1 MQLKTQTQ
9 RCRTNTQCNTPS
21 GEGLSSG
28 QQPVNRKS
36 NIHCIIILRVYY
48 TGSSWRPTN
57 NIACLLTSL
66 KCAGC
71 VVNVQNIGYTCP
83 WKRQEHFAALFV
95 IAISVCWK
103 WAIISV
109 WTFWTCVHVSRQS
122 SCVWSA
128 NALSWVPTCN
138 NINFTQGCWLS
149 GSLSAKYPSPLTR
162 PFLLQ
167 WSINIYAAR
176 PRQLVK
182 IKKECT
188 NLTEEGGRQPSDQW
202 NTKCNGSEILLSS
215 KTNTERV
222 HKLDRQK
229 KATVD
234 QGPVEAQR
242 AVALGRL

>member
-1 MQLKTQTQ
+1 MFKT
-9 RCRTNTQCNTPS
+9 S
-21 GEGLSSG
+21 VHL
-28 QQPVNRKS
+28 
-36 NIHCIIILRVYY
+36 
-48 TGSSWRPTN
+48 
-57 NIACLLTSL
+57 SL
-66 KCAGC
+66 KETRTHC
-71 VVNVQNIGYTCP
+71 T
-83 WKRQEHFAALFV
+83 ALFV

-138 NINFTQGCWLS
+138 NINFTQGWLS

-167 WSINIYAAR
+167 WIRNIYAAR

-188 NLTEEGGRQPSDQW
+188 EEGGGGRRV
-202 NTKCNGSEILLSS
+202 TSEIQSAMNQKYFCLQRQIQKECTNLTGEGDGWPGTGGSTESCCPWAPITLALPHLHCFPSLFVS
-215 KTNTERV
+215 KFKYKYTNTMTMVRMINRLEWAIITLV
-222 HKLDRQK
+222 
-229 KATVD
+229 AI
-234 QGPVEAQR
+234 QR
-242 AVALGRL
+242 WNLSVPSVPAAV